1 MASSGVHKSRWGYWE
16 IDRLHGGREATA
28 GPKDGRE
35 AQRAS
40 DGGIP
45 GPGHGLTAGLARMAC
60 KTQGRRTEMRESKK
74 LGISPSKLIERDVC
88 D

>member
-1 MASSGVHKSRWGYWE
+1 MASSGVHRSRCRYGE

-35 AQRAS
+35 VQRAS

-45 GPGHGLTAGLARMAC
+45 GPGHGLPASLARMAC
-60 KTQGRRTEMRESKK
+60 KTQGWRMEMRESKK
-74 LGISPSKLIERDVC
+74 LAISPSKLIERDVC